1 MFHQEPRGS
10 VSAGRAGFQPA
21 ASLYTAAGAAVTGV
35 LYAGAS
41 EQAASVAAALSAH
54 KRRFGFMTARS
65 RPASSAVPLV
75 VPWVTD
81 SIAVELCARARPS
94 PTNPED
100 WR

>member
-1 MFHQEPRGS
+1 MFHQEPRDS
-10 VSAGRAGFQPA
+10 VSAGCAGFQPA

-41 EQAASVAAALSAH
+41 EQAANVAAALSAH

-75 VPWVTD
+75 VPLVVPWVTD

-94 PTNPED
+94 PTNP
-100 WR
+100 